1 MDTTKPPE
9 TTSSTSDE
17 RTRRQAQT
25 LALGVVVV
33 AVGLL
38 WFGVQDASSDP
49 IDSLLGD
56 WRTVNNGTTI
66 AYTEDGK
73 WSAQHGWWGEEPFD
87 RFGEAVATGN
97 IKHEKGSFPGNQIDD
112 LVVRVSGEDNE
123 VSETGAVQIIFNKMG
138 VGLSSVGDQLIKID
152 NL

>member
-1 MDTTKPPE
+1 MEKIMENKSQTKV
-9 TTSSTSDE
+9 
-17 RTRRQAQT
+17 
-25 LALGVVVV
+25 LGVVVV

-73 WSAQHGWWGEEPFD
+73 WSAQHGWWGEESFN
-87 RFGEAVATGN
+87 G
-97 IKHEKGSFPGNQIDD
+97 GSFTFDGETLTFFTDTGGRACEEGQIGVYRASIGEDEVTLELIDD
-112 LVVRVSGEDNE
+112 PCNGRSSDFIGGMVRSP
-123 VSETGAVQIIFNKMG
+123 
-138 VGLSSVGDQLIKID
+138 
-152 NL
+152 

>member
-17 RTRRQAQT
+17 RTRRQVQT
-25 LALGVVVV
+25 LVLRVVVV
-33 AVGLL
+33 AVGLAGIL
-38 WFGVQDASSDP
+38 WFGVRDASSDP

-87 RFGEAVATGN
+87 W
-97 IKHEKGSFPGNQIDD
+97 GSFTFDGETLTFFTDAGSRACEEGQIGVYRASIGEDEVTLELIDD
-112 LVVRVSGEDNE
+112 PCHGRSSDFRGGIVRSP
-123 VSETGAVQIIFNKMG
+123 
-138 VGLSSVGDQLIKID
+138 
-152 NL
+152 